1 VPPPYFKLNPT
12 MPNTTLWLIRHG
24 ETSWNAERRFQGHTD
39 VPLNATGRGQAKRL
53 AERLKEDHLD
63 DAFTAIY
70 SSDLGRARETAAAAA
85 QACGLTLQIHSGL
98 RERHYGV
105 LSALTPEE
113 MAVRHPEAYAQW
125 QVRNPDYV
133 LPEGES
139 LRGFNARVMDTLTE
153 IAEAHP
159 GQQVLVVAHGG
170 VLDCAYRAA
179 TGQPLSARREHS
191 LHNASINRVRFRGGR
206 YHVEQWGDI
215 AHLEAEAFDEI

>member
-1 VPPPYFKLNPT
+1 

-39 VPLNATGRGQAKRL
+39 VPLNATGLSQAKRL
-53 AERLKEDHLD
+53 AERLKEDHRD
-63 DAFTAIY
+63 DAFAIIY
-70 SSDLGRARETAAAAA
+70 SSDLGRARQTAQVTA
-85 QACGLTLQIHSGL
+85 QATGLELLIHTGL

-113 MAVRHPEAYAQW
+113 MAARHPEAYAQW
-125 QVRNPDYV
+125 QARDPDYI

-139 LRGFNARVMDTLTE
+139 LAAFNQRVMRTLEE

-159 GQQVLVVAHGG
+159 WQQVLVVAHGG

-179 TGQPLSARREHS
+179 TAQPLSARRQHS
-191 LHNASINRVRFRGGR
+191 LHNASINRVRYQDGR
-206 YHVEQWGDI
+206 YQVEQWGDI